1 MLKKEIIIVNEK
13 IFFFKSEFNTLT
25 KLSTGKKPPE
35 EITVKE
41 KLKASKVLR
50 STSLKTTK
58 IIKVKKEYN
67 INTLNDCFKVSE
79 VLKDKKSVNE
89 FFKLLS
95 KTSINKI
102 IEKRKYNP
110 PIHCEVDLHNI
121 RLWSKFLTL
130 SKIVNPVDVNP
141 DIDSK

>member
-1 MLKKEIIIVNEK
+1 MLKKETIIVKEK
-13 IFFFKSEFNTLT
+13 IFFFKSEFNTFN

-50 STSLKTTK
+50 FISLKTTK
-58 IIKVKKEYN
+58 IINVKIEYN
-67 INTLNDCFKVSE
+67 INTLNDCLKVSE

-110 PIHCEVDLHNI
+110 PIHWEVDLHNI
-121 RLWSKFLTL
+121 RLWSKFFTL
-130 SKIVNPVDVNP
+130 SKIVNPVDVKP